1 MDVKLTPGQKRE
13 VYGRLPEGGLSGSHF
28 YENKLWTRTS
38 PPSESKTPE
47 LKAVEA
53 TETA

>member
-13 VYGRLPEGGLSGSHF
+13 VYGRLPEGGLSGAHF

-38 PPSESKTPE
+38 PVSGSKTKE
-47 LKAVEA
+47 LEVMAA
-53 TETA
+53 TPAA